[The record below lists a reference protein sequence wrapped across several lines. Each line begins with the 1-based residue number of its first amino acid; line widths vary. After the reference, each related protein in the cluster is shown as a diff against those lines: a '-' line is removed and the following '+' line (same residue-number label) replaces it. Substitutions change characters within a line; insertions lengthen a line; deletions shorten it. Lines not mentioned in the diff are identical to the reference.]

1 MLFRSVSQ
9 SRYRSYWN
17 ESNTAIATTSDYA
30 YIENNRTIE
39 KAIRL
44 LNSAYLPELN
54 GPIKLNADGT
64 IADVDV
70 ARLESVGNTALDQMT
85 RDDELS
91 AKSVTIDPN
100 QDILATS
107 ELTIAVTL
115 VIKGVA
121 RYIVIPIGFKPS
133 IA

>member
-1 MLFRSVSQ
+1 
-9 SRYRSYWN
+9 
-17 ESNTAIATTSDYA
+17 
-30 YIENNRTIE
+30 
-39 KAIRL
+39 
-44 LNSAYLPELN
+44 LN